1 MKYILSLF
9 LLFPGFLSAS
19 QGDTKPKVTVAYFG
33 RISDDEFNN
42 KLKPIFTEIS
52 QCKDCEIVN
61 WTPYDKDNKY
71 DEAKLL
77 EKLAAL
83 DEKTQIV
90 FFDWNDKTSSISEAL
105 IEKLQIL
112 RSRRQMV
119 VASAGAPSTDEKTCP
134 LNMTLFGKVDE
145 AIIIGELIQ
154 KDILWPKCYFGP
166 EMLTA
171 VRPPKEY
178 MGQGVG
184 PLIFTAKFASHY
196 NRRSPE
202 EWTQFFRTKK
212 SKSRKIWP
220 EMEDF
225 FPRLK

>member
-1 MKYILSLF
+1 MTYILSLL
-9 LLFPGFLSAS
+9 LLFPGTLLAA
-19 QGDTKPKVTVAYFG
+19 QGKVSVAYFG
-33 RISDDEFNN
+33 RLSDEEFSQ
-42 KLKPIFTEIS
+42 KIKPVFSEIA

-61 WTPYDKDNKY
+61 YTPYDKENKY
-71 DEAKLL
+71 DETKLL
-77 EKLAAL
+77 EKMATL

-90 FFDWNDKTSSISEAL
+90 FFDWNKPTVESEAL
-105 IEKLQIL
+105 IEKLQGL
-112 RSRRQMV
+112 RAKRQMI
-119 VASAGAPSTDEKTCP
+119 VAAAGTPPADEKTCP
-134 LNMTLFGKVDE
+134 LNMTLFGKVDD
-145 AIIIGELIQ
+145 AIIVGELIQ

-178 MGQGVG
+178 VGKGVG